1 MMIKTKLTITFL
13 FFSLSL
19 LSQIKVSDKKHTTL
33 VFESSIES
41 AIVSSDNYSLEY
53 NEAKPSPVA
62 LIKALKNKAE
72 ETTLIVQTTK
82 GVIFNLNVKYNSN
95 PENIVNVNDSLGVNI
110 KMKANY
116 SSDSE
121 VTLLTEKNEEKEIK
135 GSIKEN
141 DYTIGN
147 VVINDRIN
155 SAIPCEFC
163 EIALKK
169 KKGVKR
175 ILDSKYSITI
185 QFKNVFYHKDKLYFI
200 VSIKNR
206 SNSNYHLNYIKSYIS
221 SGKNNVLATS
231 QYLEVYP
238 IQIYNSNGTI
248 EFSAE
253 RDFVFVYDLFTIDK
267 NKTLVFEVNE
277 RNGERNLLLS
287 VPDYIINNPKV
298 LK

>member
-1 MMIKTKLTITFL
+1 MNKAKLTIIFL

-41 AIVSSDNYSLEY
+41 AIVSSENYSLEY
-53 NEAKPSPVA
+53 NESKPSPVA

-72 ETTLIVQTTK
+72 ETTLIVQTTN
-82 GVIFNLNVKYNSN
+82 GVLFNLNVRYSPN

-110 KMKANY
+110 KRKTNY
-116 SSDSE
+116 SSESD
-121 VTLLTEKNEEKEIK
+121 VTSLKEKEEKEIK

-155 SAIPCEFC
+155 SSIPCEFC
-163 EIALKK
+163 EIVLKK

-175 ILDSKYSITI
+175 ILDTKYNIVI
-185 QFKNVFYHKDKLYFI
+185 QFKNVFYSKDKLYFI
-200 VSIKNR
+200 VSIKNK
-206 SNSNYHLNYIKSYIS
+206 SNSDYHLNYIKSYIS

-238 IQIYNSNGTI
+238 IQIYNSSGTV
-248 EFSAE
+248 ESSDE
-253 RDFVFVYDLFTIDK
+253 KNFVFVYDLFTIDK
-267 NKTLVFEVNE
+267 SKSLVFEVNE
-277 RNGERNLLLS
+277 RNGERNLFLS
-287 VPDYIINNPKV
+287 VPDYIINNPKI